1 MAYIEPCC
9 IDKQLPPVLKQPFAF
24 FQSGGDWTVID
35 LMKAASYLVE
45 KAVCVLVIPEVDVFL
60 LRKLNTYLVKGWYEG
75 VVLLTNTNQADLVL
89 SEFGSNISQ
98 VHYATSAQVADGQ
111 FALTNFS
118 NHLLVQGPMLLEKDF
133 ILSNY
138 SSYSG
143 GSSSL
148 FKAALEA
155 AIPKLRLHP
164 LIESDNEQVK
174 NLLDFKW
181 TSNADGKGK

>member
-24 FQSGGDWTVID
+24 FQSGGDWTVAE
-35 LMKAASYLVE
+35 LMKAASFLVE

-60 LRKLNTYLVKGWYEG
+60 LRKLNTFLVKKWYEG

-89 SEFGSNISQ
+89 SEFGSNIPR
-98 VHYATSAQVADGQ
+98 VHYATSPQVADGQ

-118 NHLLVQGPMLLEKDF
+118 NHLLIQGPMLLEKDF

-138 SSYSG
+138 SSSMSSYSE
-143 GSSSL
+143 L
-148 FKAALEA
+148 FKAGLEA

-164 LIESDNEQVK
+164 IIESGNEKVK
-174 NLLDFKW
+174 ELLDFKW
-181 TSNADGKGK
+181 TSNADGNGK